1 MSRTNLKRIMLKVR
15 GQARLA
21 SILDASILLSPT
33 AAWDVLLLPRFSPRA
48 CKIPSHQEV
57 PGTSNQSVHSILAAF
72 VDICGICMHLSRW
85 FQGQLFCCSL
95 KHRSNELRCTMPGD
109 EFVATF
115 ETDQNV
121 PRSLRIE

>member
-1 MSRTNLKRIMLKVR
+1 MWKVL

-21 SILDASILLSPT
+21 SILDASILLSPIT
-33 AAWDVLLLPRFSPRA
+33 AWDVMLLPRFSPRA

-57 PGTSNQSVHSILAAF
+57 PGTSNQSVHSFLAAF
-72 VDICGICMHLSRW
+72 VDICSIYPVGFNW
-85 FQGQLFCCSL
+85 QLFCCSL
-95 KHRSNELRCTMPGD
+95 KYQSNKLRCRRPGD